1 MTTYGS
7 LSNAQFVTLL
17 YANVLG
23 RAPDQ
28 GGLDFWVSSL
38 QGGALRE
45 RVVLSFSE
53 SAEFIQKTA
62 QMLVGFMQMSV
73 PTFADIL
80 DGGAGDNALIGGFGA
95 DRFEFTQNAGGSDV
109 ISGWDA
115 FDAVRFVNFGY
126 ASAASAL
133 AHFVQNGADVVFSLQ
148 GQTITFADT
157 KLAEISAGQILLA

>member
-80 DGGAGDNALIGGFGA
+80 DGGAGDDDLDGNDGDDALFGGAGA
-95 DRFEFTQNAGGSDV
+95 DMMKRIAAPMLRDED
-109 ISGWDA
+109 SGIRSMAAWTI
-115 FDAVRFVNFGY
+115 VRVLGDEY
-126 ASAASAL
+126 DPG
-133 AHFVQNGADVVFSLQ
+133 V
-148 GQTITFADT
+148 
-157 KLAEISAGQILLA
+157 EI